1 MNKENIINSLK
12 VLTNLILILC
22 LVAVLITVLT
32 HKQEVQEAI
41 GNKNPDRLVEVY
53 ETKTGLKCNCYVPD
67 TTQPFWD
74 ISLPNS

>member
-12 VLTNLILILC
+12 VLTNVILILC

-41 GNKNPDRLVEVY
+41 GSKNPDRLIELY
-53 ETKTGLKCNCYVPD
+53 ETKTGLRCDCYDPNAL
-67 TTQPFWD
+67 QPYWNL
-74 ISLPNS
+74 SLPN